1 MKKIIVFALHVAV
14 LATILFLAL
23 STITF
28 AVGMTSGPMFSCP
41 LMTSGH
47 SVVCPMTAANHIAG
61 WKLLIAAIVEQSLMM
76 SMLIIVAAVF
86 LHQWIKQRQSHP
98 PSLAAR
104 QRYRAYSIIYQLHH
118 YLLDA
123 FSKGILHSKLYT

>member
-1 MKKIIVFALHVAV
+1 MKKIIV

-28 AVGMTSGPMFSCP
+28 AVGMTSGSMFSCP

-76 SMLIIVAAVF
+76 GILIIVAAVF
-86 LHQWIKQRQSHP
+86 LHQWIKQHQSPP
-98 PSLAAR
+98 PSLALR
-104 QRYRAYSIIYQLHH
+104 QRYRAYSIIYQLHR
-118 YLLDA
+118 YLRDA
-123 FSKGILHSKLYT
+123 FSSGIIHPKIYA